1 MDLVAQVSLVSSR
14 EAISIWFAPDLL
26 VVRIDWCSMYE
37 HLYWTLVP
45 DRDTLLQISRNIM
58 RLKSEAKSA
67 TPLQVLYEWS
77 RE

>member
-1 MDLVAQVSLVSSR
+1 MAQVSFVSSR
-14 EAISIWFAPDLL
+14 EAVSIWFTPDPLA
-26 VVRIDWCSMYE
+26 VRIDWCSMYE

-45 DRDTLLQISRNIM
+45 DRDTLLQISRSIM